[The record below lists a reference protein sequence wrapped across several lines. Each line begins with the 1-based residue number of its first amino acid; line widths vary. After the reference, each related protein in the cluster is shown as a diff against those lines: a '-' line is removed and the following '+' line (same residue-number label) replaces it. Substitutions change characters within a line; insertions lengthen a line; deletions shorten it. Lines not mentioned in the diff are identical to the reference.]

1 MAKTRIDVTRR
12 QALLTGAAALSLGA
26 SHWRSA
32 LAAGE
37 VETHGLSTFGELQQ
51 PADFKHFAYVNPQA
65 PKGGTLVLQIK
76 NTSGNQNFETFDTFN
91 IYVFKGDGAAGVDAT
106 FDTLM
111 AGSADEPNALYGL
124 VARSVRVSAD
134 KLTYRFLLRP
144 EARFHDGSKLTAK
157 DVAFSLMVLKT
168 KGHPIYRTILADL
181 VGAEAEEDHVVR
193 VQFAPTRSRDIH
205 LIVGGMPIFS
215 QAYYSK
221 RDFESASLEPPLGS
235 GPYKVSR
242 FEQGRFVEYERV
254 KDYWGANL
262 SVNVGTNNFDRLRW
276 EYYRER
282 QIAFEDFKSGKLN
295 YHEEYTARFWATQYE
310 FPAVKEGRVKRD
322 ELPSGSSTGTQ
333 GWHLNLRRAQ
343 FQDARIREAI
353 NYCFDFEWTNK
364 NIMYSAY
371 KRLSSYFENS
381 DMEAKGKPG
390 PEEIAL
396 LEPFRK
402 DLPDE
407 VFNEPWVPPTSDGS
421 GADRNLLR
429 RADELLRAAGC
440 KRDNNQL
447 RLPNGQPFTIE
458 FLDSSTVMHP
468 HTNPFI
474 NNLKRLGI
482 DARIRTVD
490 TVQFKRRFD
499 SFDFDIV
506 TMALGGSRTPGV
518 EMKNIYSSQAAKTPG
533 SRNVAGIS
541 HPVIDALLDKIA
553 LADNRADLN
562 IACRALDRVLRAGR
576 YWIPMWYSDK
586 ARIAYWDIFSR
597 PERAPKYGTGA
608 PGTWWFDAEK
618 ARRIGYQG

>member
-1 MAKTRIDVTRR
+1 MSDLRWSITRR
-12 QALLTGAAALSLGA
+12 HLLGA
-26 SHWRSA
+26 SSA
-32 LAAGE
+32 LLAGLGVSPRRSFAADE
-37 VETHGLSTFGELQQ
+37 IETHGLSTFGELEQ

-65 PKGGTLVLQIK
+65 PKGGALVLQIK

-106 FDTLM
+106 FDSLM

-124 VARSVRVSAD
+124 VAKSVRISAD
-134 KLTYRFLLRP
+134 KLTYRFMLRP
-144 EARFHDGSKLTAK
+144 EARFHDGSRLTAK
-157 DVAFSLMVLKT
+157 DVAFSLMALKT
-168 KGHPIYRTILADL
+168 KGHPIYRSILGDL
-181 VGAEAEEDHVVR
+181 VSADAESDHIALIR
-193 VQFAPTRSRDIH
+193 FAPTRSRDLH
-205 LIVGGMPIFS
+205 LVVAGMPIFS
-215 QAYYSK
+215 QAYYAT

-242 FEQGRFVEYERV
+242 FEQGRYVEYERV
-254 KDYWGANL
+254 KDYWAANL
-262 SVNVGTNNFDRLRW
+262 PVNIGTNNFDRIRW

-295 YHEEYTARFWATQYE
+295 YHEEYTARFWATQYD
-310 FPAVKEGRVKRD
+310 FPAVKENRVKRE
-322 ELPSGSSTGTQ
+322 ELPSGNSTGTQ
-333 GWHLNLRRAQ
+333 GWHFNLRRPQ
-343 FQDARIREAI
+343 FQDVRIREAI

-381 DMEAKGKPG
+381 DMQAKGTPG
-390 PEEIAL
+390 PQELAL
-396 LEPFRK
+396 LEPFRV
-402 DLPDE
+402 DLPAE
-407 VFNEPWVPPTSDGS
+407 VFQEPWVPPVSDGS

-440 KRDNNQL
+440 KRENNQL
-447 RLPNGQPFTIE
+447 HLPNGQPFSIE

-482 DARIRTVD
+482 DARLRTVD

-499 SFDFDIV
+499 SFDFDMV
-506 TMALGGSRTPGV
+506 TMALGGSRTPGI

-533 SRNVAGIS
+533 SRNVAGIAL
-541 HPVIDALLDKIA
+541 PVVDALLDVIA
-553 LADNRADLN
+553 RADNRADLT

-576 YWIPMWYSDK
+576 YWVPMWYSDK
-586 ARIAYWDIFSR
+586 ARIAYWDIFDR
-597 PERAPKYGTGA
+597 PQQTPKFGTGA
-608 PGTWWFDAEK
+608 PATWWFDAQK